1 MRAGGQKN
9 GEGGLRRKWWG
20 MTVYGNGISFGG
32 DENILRLI
40 VVTAA

>member
-1 MRAGGQKN
+1 MRAGGQEN
-9 GEGGLRRKWWG
+9 GEGGLGRKWWG
-20 MTVYGNGISFGG
+20 LTVYGISFGG